1 MSGRRI
7 AQTVGWGGLVLGL
20 LVVLSGCTELLTSS
34 SDSGLLPAGQAVEPM
49 AKRTVWRVPGDFA
62 TIQEAIDSAD
72 VAAGDQIRVGAG
84 SHAGAYVTKPVEIRG
99 EGRAVIDS
107 GPLHPAGLDMGFRLM
122 DGSEGTSINHLTF
135 AVDLAIMNGE
145 AVDSVTVSHCTFES
159 PIQAVSNWSGC
170 DWVISHNLVEDL
182 RTRNGGGIGILVAD
196 RSGGVVTGNVV
207 AYNTIRGVLAVWAND
222 GGGYNGSGIVL
233 YADFRYGWPGAE
245 EIRGNRVVH
254 NTVSLVSDTPEV
266 VDVAAFELT
275 DTRDDPTANPYPVI
289 FDNAIGFNDFRG
301 TELEIVLTPEELA
314 EENDIS
320 RNLGE
325 NRGHGAHPSLF
336 GPGGG

>member
-1 MSGRRI
+1 MSGRRVV
-7 AQTVGWGGLVLGL
+7 QTAAWGAMALGL
-20 LVVLSGCTELLTSS
+20 LVALSGCSELFLSPSS
-34 SDSGLLPAGQAVEPM
+34 NDGLVPSVQRVGPM
-49 AKRTVWRVPGDFA
+49 AKRAVWRVPGDFA
-62 TIQEAIDSAD
+62 TIQEAIDSPD
-72 VAAGDQIRVGAG
+72 VAAGDQIRVAAG

-99 EGRAVIDS
+99 QGKAVIDS

-135 AVDLAIMNGE
+135 DVDLAIMNGE

-159 PIQAVSNWSGC
+159 PIQAVSN
-170 DWVISHNLVEDL
+170 HNLVEDL
-182 RTRNGGGIGILVAD
+182 RTHNGGGIGILVAD

-207 AYNTIRGVLAVWAND
+207 AYNTIRGVLAVWTND

-245 EIRGNRVVH
+245 EISGNRVVH

-275 DTRDDPTANPYPVI
+275 DTRDDPDLNLVI

-336 GPGGG
+336 GPGGA